1 MKLKNTYHFLQ
12 GKHAVTKSFEAEG
25 ETPAAA
31 KLANDNSA
39 IAFGKS
45 KKGVI
50 RVQCDATR
58 KHIYEN
64 LPKAQQPKN
73 PEDLLDEVLEEA
85 PTAVVQP
92 KEALVAK

>member
-1 MKLKNTYHFLQ
+1 MKLKSNYHFLT
-12 GKHAVTKSFEAEG
+12 GKVAVSKTFEAEA

-31 KLANDNSA
+31 KLANDNAA
-39 IAFGKS
+39 IDYGKS

-64 LPKAQQPKN
+64 LPKSQQPKN
-73 PEDLLDEVLEEA
+73 PEDLLDEVSEEA